1 MSKIGHRT
9 KTKKRKNKMKKTLIT
24 LIALASLANADFT
37 RSGDIVTDNTRGL
50 MWQDDAAAAS
60 TQLTCQNAIDHC
72 EALDL
77 GGYTDW
83 RLPNIKELKSIVD
96 RSKSTAPIIYSAF
109 QNTPSNGYWSATTLA
124 SNTSYAWYVTFYY
137 GLDYWDGKSG
147 SVYVR
152 CVR

>member
-1 MSKIGHRT
+1 
-9 KTKKRKNKMKKTLIT
+9 MKKTLIT

-50 MWQDDAAAAS
+50 MWQDDAAAVS
-60 TQLTCQNAIDHC
+60 TYLTWQGAIDHC
-72 EALDL
+72 EALTL

-83 RLPNIKELKSIVD
+83 RLPNIRELKSIVD

-109 QNTPSNGYWSATTLA
+109 QNATSNDYWSATTYAGGTSAAGVVDFNYGYDFWGAKSA
-124 SNTSYAWYVTFYY
+124 SN
-137 GLDYWDGKSG
+137 
-147 SVYVR
+147 YVR

>member
-1 MSKIGHRT
+1 
-9 KTKKRKNKMKKTLIT
+9 MKKTLIT

-60 TQLTCQNAIDHC
+60 TQLTWQNAIDHC

-109 QNTPSNGYWSATTLA
+109 QNTTSNYYWSATTYA
-124 SNTSYAWYVTFYY
+124 NRTSFAWLVYFYLGSDSWY
-137 GLDYWDGKSG
+137 NKSH
-147 SVYVR
+147 SYYVR

>member
-1 MSKIGHRT
+1 
-9 KTKKRKNKMKKTLIT
+9 MKKTLIT

-60 TQLTCQNAIDHC
+60 TQLTWQNAIDHC

-109 QNTPSNGYWSATTLA
+109 QNTTSNRYWSATTGA
-124 SNTSYAWYVTFYY
+124 DDTSAAWDVNFGNGYVN
-137 GLDYWDGKSG
+137 WDGKST
-147 SVYVR
+147 SLSVR